1 MSNINILQLRKKKKK
16 KKIYIR
22 KNRRKEEGG
31 RRKEELGVFFAE
43 IRVRKTKKSNQ
54 KKIKERDIVV
64 DKSTPMSTTTQQHTR
79 EVMKK

>member
-16 KKIYIR
+16 KKNIYQE
-22 KNRRKEEGG
+22 KQEEGG

-64 DKSTPMSTTTQQHTR
+64 DKSTPMSTTTTQQHTR